1 MREFGG
7 PEVLEVKE
15 VERPIP
21 IPTEVLVRVTAAG
34 INPVDW
40 KTRERGGRREA
51 IGDPPMILGWDVA
64 GTVEEVGG
72 GVTRFAPG
80 DRVFGMPWFP
90 RLAKANAEFV
100 TAPSRQLA
108 LAPDALPDAY
118 AGGLPLAGLTAWQTV
133 VDTARVGQG
142 DRVLIHAAAGG
153 VGHLA
158 VQVAKARG
166 AHVIGTA
173 RAEQHDFLREL
184 GIDEQI
190 DYETEAFEEA
200 VSEVDAVIDLVGTE
214 DYGMRSLQVL
224 REGGVLVEVPS
235 GVEESVLAAAKEQ
248 SKRATGF
255 LVEPDHVGLESVA
268 ALAEEGRLRV
278 VVDETFPLARA
289 AEAHEYLQSGKAHG
303 KVVLTPRSDAS
314 GS

>member
-15 VERPIP
+15 VERPKP

-64 GTVEEVGG
+64 GTVEELGG

-108 LAPDALPDAY
+108 LAPAALPDAY

-133 VDTARVGQG
+133 DTAGVGRD

-173 RAEQHDFLREL
+173 RAEQHEFLREL
-184 GIDEQI
+184 GIDELI
-190 DYETEAFEEA
+190 AYEAEAFEEA
-200 VSEVDAVIDLVGTE
+200 VSEADAVIDLVGTE
-214 DYGMRSLQVL
+214 DYALRSLQVL

-235 GVEESVLAAAKEQ
+235 GVDESVLAAAEEQ

-255 LVEPDHVGLESVA
+255 LVEPDHVGLESLA

-278 VVDETFPLARA
+278 VVDKTFPLERA
-289 AEAHEYLQSGKAHG
+289 AEAHEYLQSGKARG
-303 KVVLTPRSDAS
+303 KVVLTT
-314 GS
+314 

>member
-1 MREFGG
+1 
-7 PEVLEVKE
+7 
-15 VERPIP
+15 
-21 IPTEVLVRVTAAG
+21 
-34 INPVDW
+34 
-40 KTRERGGRREA
+40 
-51 IGDPPMILGWDVA
+51 
-64 GTVEEVGG
+64 
-72 GVTRFAPG
+72 
-80 DRVFGMPWFP
+80 MPWFP

-133 VDTARVGQG
+133 VDTAGVGQR
-142 DRVLIHAAAGG
+142 DRALIHAAAGG

-166 AHVIGTA
+166 AHLIGTA

-190 DYETEAFEEA
+190 GYETEAFEEA
-200 VSEVDAVIDLVGTE
+200 VSDVDAVIDLVGTE

-235 GVEESVLAAAKEQ
+235 GVDESVLAAA
-248 SKRATGF
+248 
-255 LVEPDHVGLESVA
+255 
-268 ALAEEGRLRV
+268 EERPSGRPPSWSSPITWASSTSRLSPRRGASGSWS
-278 VVDETFPLARA
+278 TRPSRWGGRF
-289 AEAHEYLQSGKAHG
+289 EAHEYLQSGKAHG
-303 KVVLTPRSDAS
+303 KVVLTT
-314 GS
+314 

>member
-1 MREFGG
+1 VKAVVMREFGG

-15 VERPIP
+15 VERPKP

-64 GTVEEVGG
+64 GTVEQVGG

-108 LAPDALPDAY
+108 FAPDALPDAY

-133 VDTARVGQG
+133 VDTAGVGEG

-173 RAEQHDFLREL
+173 RSEQHDFLREL

-190 DYETEAFEEA
+190 DYETEAFEESI
-200 VSEVDAVIDLVGTE
+200 SEVDVVIDLVGTE
-214 DYGMRSLQVL
+214 EYGLRSLQIL

-235 GVEESVLAAAKEQ
+235 GVNESVLAAAEEEF
-248 SKRATGF
+248 KRATGF
-255 LVEPDHVGLESVA
+255 LVEPDHLGLESLA
-268 ALAEEGRLRV
+268 ALAEEGRLRI
-278 VVDETFPLARA
+278 VVDVTFPLERA
-289 AEAHEYLQSGKAHG
+289 AEAHEYLQSGKARG
-303 KVVLTPRSDAS
+303 KVVLIP
-314 GS
+314 